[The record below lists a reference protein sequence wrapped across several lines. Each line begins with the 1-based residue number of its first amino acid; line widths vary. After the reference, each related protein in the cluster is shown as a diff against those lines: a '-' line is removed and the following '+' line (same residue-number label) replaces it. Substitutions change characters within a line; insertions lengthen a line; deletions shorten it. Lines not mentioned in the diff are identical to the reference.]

1 VVSLHA
7 PEDCTLLQIR
17 TRDRGDVN
25 VSGEL
30 DIATGPL
37 LVSRVSALLAHAQC
51 HSVRLDLSGLWF
63 IDCSGLGA
71 LLRVRAQARGM
82 GKEVVIERVGPAVRR
97 FLERTDAGR
106 SLLEP

>member
-7 PEDCTLLQIR
+7 PHESALRITSGEV
-17 TRDRGDVN
+17 GDVD
-25 VSGEL
+25 VRGEL

-37 LVSRVSALLAHAQC
+37 LVSRVSALLTDPRC
-51 HSVRLDLSGLWF
+51 RSVRLDLSELWF

-71 LLRVRAQARGM
+71 LLRLRAQARGM
-82 GKEVVIERVGPAVRR
+82 GKQVVIARVGASVQR

-106 SLLEP
+106 ALLEQ